1 MITSIDHIA
10 IAVTDLD
17 EAVRTFSSV
26 LGCAPETVRIE
37 TVPDEGVRV
46 AFLPVGG
53 TKIELLEPI
62 HETSPITRFLE
73 KNGDGMHHIAFAT
86 DNINSEQER
95 LTESGMRTLGSV
107 RQGAGGKEILFL
119 HPKDTNR
126 VLLELTGK
134 KPQEA

>member
-10 IAVTDLD
+10 IAVTNLD
-17 EAVRTFSSV
+17 EAVKTFSAV
-26 LGCAPETVRIE
+26 LGCAPETVQVE

-53 TKIELLEPI
+53 TKIELLEPMND
-62 HETSPITRFLE
+62 TSPITKFLE

-86 DNINSEQER
+86 DSIKSEQER
-95 LTESGMRTLGSV
+95 VTRGGMRTLGEV

-134 KPQEA
+134 KPQ